1 MQKRNWP
8 IYCLLLLC
16 VLWLVPHSQAQST
29 PPDLESYTQS
39 VREALAAARRND
51 RLGLEAS
58 AAQLIATT
66 ELRLEDGTRLAV
78 DNRWLEQALNE
89 NPPDI
94 ERIAARLGA
103 LTDALAQPT
112 SKMPKD
118 ALEQL
123 QRILAAPPYAQQE
136 ASAPPSWLLSL
147 LNWLGRLLEAL
158 LRPIANIPSG
168 SVTPLA
174 WCVLVVGVLMILA
187 VLLYL
192 LRGVRAGMLATAQ
205 VIDPAEEHI
214 TSTEAVNQ
222 ATLLA
227 RAGDYR
233 MAMRYLYLTA
243 LLRLDE
249 RKLLRYDR
257 ALTNREYLLRSRENP
272 ALRAALEPVIETFD
286 RVWYGHAALDE
297 TTFQIYWQQVEKLGK
312 AEFSSSSQTV

>member
-1 MQKRNWP
+1 MQKRNPLIWLL
-8 IYCLLLLC
+8 ISISLLLS
-16 VLWLVPHSQAQST
+16 VAHSQAQST

-66 ELRLEDGTRLAV
+66 ELRLEDGTLLAV
-78 DNRWLEQALNE
+78 DNRWLARALAE

-103 LTDALAQPT
+103 LTDALAQPA
-112 SKMPKD
+112 SQAPAD

-123 QRILAAPPYAQQE
+123 RRILAAPPYAQQE
-136 ASAPPSWLLSL
+136 APTPPSWLLSFL
-147 LNWLGRLLEAL
+147 DWLGRLLEAL
-158 LRPIANIPSG
+158 LRPIANVPPG

-174 WCVLVVGVLMILA
+174 WCVLVIGVLMILA

-205 VIDPAEEHI
+205 VIDPAEEYI
-214 TSTEAVNQ
+214 SSTEAVSQ

-297 TTFQIYWQQVEKLGK
+297 ATFQSYWQQVEKLGK
-312 AEFSSSSQTV
+312 ADF

>member
-1 MQKRNWP
+1 MQKRNPLIW
-8 IYCLLLLC
+8 LLLSLSLL
-16 VLWLVPHSQAQST
+16 VLAPHSYAQST
-29 PPDLESYTQS
+29 PPGLESYTQW

-78 DNRWLEQALNE
+78 DNRWLERALAE

-94 ERIAARLGA
+94 DRIAARLGA
-103 LTDALAQPT
+103 LTDALAQPASQT
-112 SKMPKD
+112 PAD

-136 ASAPPSWLLSL
+136 TPKTPPWLLSL
-147 LNWLGRLLEAL
+147 LDWLGRLLEAL
-158 LRPIANIPSG
+158 LRPISNVPTT

-174 WCVLVVGVLMILA
+174 WCVLVFGVLMILA

-192 LRGVRAGMLATAQ
+192 LRGVRVGMLATAQ
-205 VIDPAEEHI
+205 VLDPAEEHI
-214 TSTEAVNQ
+214 SSTEAVNQ
-222 ATLLA
+222 ATLFA

-243 LLRLDE
+243 LLGLDE

-272 ALRAALEPVIETFD
+272 ALRTALEPVIETFD

-297 TTFQIYWQQVEKLGK
+297 ATFQNYWQQVEKLGK
-312 AEFSSSSQTV
+312 ADF